1 MKLIYNLIKILV
13 LLVFLLL
20 AVSNT
25 QTVPFFYLPGQEL
38 ALPLI
43 VVLFGAFLIGT
54 VFGIFA
60 MFGRLLRLRNE
71 NNRLRAEVKKNARL
85 SNQDLAAP
93 APMAAPAN
101 LSTPPTASAHKE

>member
-85 SNQDLAAP
+85 SSQDLAAP